1 MTEPGFELG
10 SLTRACA
17 AHHCDASLEE
27 LYKREAIG
35 MGQEGSKDTRQ
46 VMGTEEFAGPMEMK
60 VLVGVRM
67 IEGELERWK
76 EVIREWALEI

>member
-1 MTEPGFELG
+1 M
-10 SLTRACA
+10 
-17 AHHCDASLEE
+17 
-27 LYKREAIG
+27 YKRGAIG
-35 MGQEGSKDTRQ
+35 TGQEGSRDTRQ
-46 VMGTEEFAGPMEMK
+46 EMGTEEFVGPMEMK